1 MDYNNSPY
9 NPSSNMM
16 TLHIPNDI
24 KVCEN
29 IELKIY
35 QDVEF
40 KKLSHTY
47 NELQEL
53 IDLFSIGTNNNRSQ
67 QLEYHRKNIEN
78 LYLPKIKD
86 AKRLLKNTE
95 KRIEYNAKRGDLL
108 RDK

>member
-1 MDYNNSPY
+1 MDDNNSPY

-29 IELKIY
+29 IELKLY
-35 QDVEF
+35 QEVEF

-53 IDLFSIGTNNNRSQ
+53 IDLFSIGSNSDRAQ
-67 QLEYHRKNIEN
+67 QLEYHRKNIDSQ
-78 LYLPKIKD
+78 YLPKIQE
-86 AKRLLKNTE
+86 AKRVLKNTE
-95 KRIEYNAKRGDLL
+95 KRIEYNAKRGDLI
-108 RDK
+108 RDR